1 MLKKLGAQVEENA
14 PDADNKAKF
23 RAALCGD
30 MPAKEREILHCLL
43 VGQIDFSAVELELD
57 GLDEDDT

>member
-14 PDADNKAKF
+14 PDADIKAKF

-30 MPAKEREILHCLL
+30 MPAKKREILHCLL

-57 GLDEDDT
+57 GLDEDDA